1 MSVTPS
7 DAYENDMTSPDQS
20 LPSELLENI
29 PEDLRDRLAH
39 FLGQSSGVESFTGL
53 LPPPSLLAQYEPD
66 VQRIIFEAAVEN
78 RKHRTALEARG
89 QQIEFYR
96 KVLGLLFGFAL
107 ALVIIV
113 SSIHIILSGH
123 RVEGLIGIGATMLAA
138 TATFVYTDRQRLRE
152 SAVEQQ
158 PSASFD
164 RTEHS
169 ASTGKQTRKPE
180 EGNNV

>member
-1 MSVTPS
+1 MSFTPS
-7 DAYENDMTSPDQS
+7 DAYENDMPSSDQS
-20 LPSELLENI
+20 LPSEFWENL
-29 PEDLRDRLAH
+29 PEDLRDHLAH
-39 FLGQSSGVESFTGL
+39 FLGQSSGVESFTGI

-96 KVLGLLFGFAL
+96 KVFGLLFGFAL

-113 SSIHIILSGH
+113 GSLYIILSGH
-123 RVEGLIGIGATMLAA
+123 RAEGLIGIGATMLAA
-138 TATFVYTDRQRLRE
+138 AAAFVYTDRQRQTE
-152 SAVEQQ
+152 SAVEQEL
-158 PSASFD
+158 SASFD

-169 ASTGKQTRKPE
+169 ASTGTQTPKAE
-180 EGNNV
+180 EGHNV